1 MAEFK
6 IKYISCLLI
15 IILFVTLFLSFDL
28 YPGRSVQAD
37 GLASNDI
44 IKGAGVA
51 VSLIV
56 LSQLFLGSRNQN
68 ETEEPDLGGD
78 DRLLED
84 DKLPEEDMDV
94 FEDKIDNQEKLINIT
109 EDELEMLI
117 RIISG
122 EARGEPLEGQ
132 IAVGAVV
139 INRVLSDDF
148 PDSIEEVIFQ
158 EGQFIAI
165 DDGYYEM
172 QPTEKSSKAAL
183 KALEGE
189 DPSNGAYYFYNP
201 LKARTLLWL
210 SSREKTAEIGNH
222 VFAK

>member
-1 MAEFK
+1 MQVAKTK
-6 IKYISCLLI
+6 IKYTSYLLI
-15 IILFVTLFLSFDL
+15 VILFITLVSGSNFHLS
-28 YPGRSVQAD
+28 RSVKAD
-37 GLASNDI
+37 GLASNDL

-51 VSLIV
+51 VTLIV
-56 LSQLFLGSRNQN
+56 LSQLFLGSRDQQRETREVERDFQTDESDLNIFEDEPDKQDMTVDV
-68 ETEEPDLGGD
+68 TEE
-78 DRLLED
+78 E
-84 DKLPEEDMDV
+84 
-94 FEDKIDNQEKLINIT
+94 I
-109 EDELEMLI
+109 EMLT

-139 INRVLSDDF
+139 LNRVLSDDF
-148 PDSIEEVIFQ
+148 PDTIEEVIFA

-165 DDGYYEM
+165 DDGYYDM
-172 QPTEKSSKAAL
+172 QPSEKSYRAAI

-201 LKARTLLWL
+201 VTARTLWWL
-210 SSREKTAEIGNH
+210 STRETTAEIGNH

>member
-1 MAEFK
+1 VAKLK

-15 IILFVTLFLSFDL
+15 LVLSITLFFSFDR
-28 YPGRSVQAD
+28 YFINSVQAD
-37 GLASNDI
+37 GLAKNDL

-51 VSLIV
+51 VTLIF
-56 LSQLFLGSRNQN
+56 LSQLFLGSRNREQP
-68 ETEEPDLGGD
+68 ESREIGPATD
-78 DRLLED
+78 DQLD
-84 DKLPEEDMDV
+84 DFDV
-94 FEDKIDNQEKLINIT
+94 FENEIDRQDIFIDIDDK
-109 EDELEMLI
+109 ELEMLT

-148 PDSIEEVIFQ
+148 PDTIEEVIFA

-172 QPTEKSSKAAL
+172 EPTEKSYQAAL
-183 KALEGE
+183 KVLEGE

-201 LKARTLLWL
+201 LTARTLWWL
-210 SSREKTAEIGNH
+210 NSREKTAEIGNH
-222 VFAK
+222 IFAK

>member
-1 MAEFK
+1 MAKLK
-6 IKYISCLLI
+6 IKYTSCLLI
-15 IILFVTLFLSFDL
+15 IILFITLIFGFDL
-28 YPGRSVQAD
+28 HFSRSVKAD
-37 GLASNDI
+37 GLASNDL

-51 VSLIV
+51 VTLIV
-56 LSQLFLGSRNQN
+56 LSQLFLGSRGRQRDSR
-68 ETEEPDLGGD
+68 EIDRDIQID
-78 DRLLED
+78 DED
-84 DKLPEEDMDV
+84 FNIFESEIEKQDMFVDV
-94 FEDKIDNQEKLINIT
+94 NQEEI
-109 EDELEMLI
+109 EMLT

-148 PDSIEEVIFQ
+148 PDTIEEVIFA

-165 DDGYYEM
+165 DDGYYDM
-172 QPTEKSSKAAL
+172 QPSEKSYRAAI

-201 LKARTLLWL
+201 VTARTLWWL
-210 SSREKTAEIGNH
+210 STREITAEIGNH

>member
-1 MAEFK
+1 MQVAKTK
-6 IKYISCLLI
+6 IKYTSYLLI
-15 IILFVTLFLSFDL
+15 VILFITLVSGSNFHLS
-28 YPGRSVQAD
+28 RSVKAD
-37 GLASNDI
+37 GLASNDL

-51 VSLIV
+51 VTLIV
-56 LSQLFLGSRNQN
+56 LSQLFLGSRDQQRETREVERDFQTDESDLNIFEDEPDKQDMTVDV
-68 ETEEPDLGGD
+68 TEE
-78 DRLLED
+78 E
-84 DKLPEEDMDV
+84 
-94 FEDKIDNQEKLINIT
+94 I
-109 EDELEMLI
+109 EMLT

-139 INRVLSDDF
+139 LNRVLSDDF
-148 PDSIEEVIFQ
+148 PDTIEEVIFA

-165 DDGYYEM
+165 DDGYYDM
-172 QPTEKSSKAAL
+172 QPSEKSYRAAI

-201 LKARTLLWL
+201 VTARTLWGL
-210 SSREKTAEIGNH
+210 STRETTAEIGNH

>member
-1 MAEFK
+1 MAKIK
-6 IKYISCLLI
+6 IKYTSCLLI
-15 IILFVTLFLSFDL
+15 IILFVTLVFGSNLNFS
-28 YPGRSVQAD
+28 RTVKAD
-37 GLASNDI
+37 GLASNDL

-51 VSLIV
+51 VTLIV
-56 LSQLFLGSRNQN
+56 LSQLFLGSR
-68 ETEEPDLGGD
+68 
-78 DRLLED
+78 DRQRESREIDRDIEIED
-84 DKLPEEDMDV
+84 EDFNIFEKEIEKKDV
-94 FEDKIDNQEKLINIT
+94 FVDVNQEEI
-109 EDELEMLI
+109 EMLT

-139 INRVLSDDF
+139 LNRVLSDDF
-148 PDSIEEVIFQ
+148 PDTIEEVIFA

-165 DDGYYEM
+165 DDGYYDM
-172 QPTEKSSKAAL
+172 QPSEKSYRAAI

-201 LKARTLLWL
+201 VTARTLWWL
-210 SSREKTAEIGNH
+210 STRETTAEIGNH

>member
-1 MAEFK
+1 MAKSK

-15 IILFVTLFLSFDL
+15 LVLSITLFFSFDR
-28 YPGRSVQAD
+28 YFINSVQAD
-37 GLASNDI
+37 GLAKNDL

-51 VSLIV
+51 VTLIF
-56 LSQLFLGSRNQN
+56 LSQLFLGSRNREQP
-68 ETEEPDLGGD
+68 ESREIGPATD
-78 DRLLED
+78 DQLD
-84 DKLPEEDMDV
+84 DFDV
-94 FEDKIDNQEKLINIT
+94 FENEIDRQDIFIDIDDK
-109 EDELEMLI
+109 ELEMLT

-148 PDSIEEVIFQ
+148 PDTIEEVIFA

-172 QPTEKSSKAAL
+172 EPTEKSYQAAL

-201 LKARTLLWL
+201 LTARTLWWL
-210 SSREKTAEIGNH
+210 NSREKTAEIGNH
-222 VFAK
+222 IFAK

>member
-1 MAEFK
+1 MAKLK

-15 IILFVTLFLSFDL
+15 LILLITLFFSFDR
-28 YPGRSVQAD
+28 YFIKSVQAD
-37 GLASNDI
+37 GLAKNDL

-51 VSLIV
+51 VTLIV
-56 LSQLFLGSRNQN
+56 LSQLFLGSRGQTESKEI
-68 ETEEPDLGGD
+68 ETERDSQID
-78 DRLLED
+78 DYDGIED
-84 DKLPEEDMDV
+84 EVDRQDIFIDINDK
-94 FEDKIDNQEKLINIT
+94 
-109 EDELEMLI
+109 ELEMLT

-139 INRVLSDDF
+139 INRVLSNDF
-148 PDSIEEVIFQ
+148 PDTIEEVIFA

-172 QPTEKSSKAAL
+172 QPTEKAYTAAL

-201 LKARTLLWL
+201 LTAKTLWWL
-210 SSREKTAEIGNH
+210 NSREKTAEIGNH
-222 VFAK
+222 IFAK

>member
-1 MAEFK
+1 MAKIK
-6 IKYISCLLI
+6 IKYTSCLLI
-15 IILFVTLFLSFDL
+15 IILFVSLVFGSNLNFSRT
-28 YPGRSVQAD
+28 VKAD
-37 GLASNDI
+37 GLASNDL

-51 VSLIV
+51 VTLIV
-56 LSQLFLGSRNQN
+56 LSQLFLGSR
-68 ETEEPDLGGD
+68 
-78 DRLLED
+78 DRQRESREID
-84 DKLPEEDMDV
+84 RDIEIEEEDFNIFEREIEKKDV
-94 FEDKIDNQEKLINIT
+94 FVDVNQEEI
-109 EDELEMLI
+109 EMLT

-139 INRVLSDDF
+139 LNRVLSDDF
-148 PDSIEEVIFQ
+148 PDTIEEVIFA

-165 DDGYYEM
+165 DDGYYDM
-172 QPTEKSSKAAL
+172 HPTEKSYKAAI

-201 LKARTLLWL
+201 VTARTLWWL
-210 SSREKTAEIGNH
+210 STRETTAEIGNH

>member
-1 MAEFK
+1 MAKIK
-6 IKYISCLLI
+6 IKYTSCLLI
-15 IILFVTLFLSFDL
+15 IVLLITLVFGFDI
-28 YPGRSVQAD
+28 YFSRSVKAD
-37 GLASNDI
+37 GLASNDL

-51 VSLIV
+51 VTLIV
-56 LSQLFLGSRNQN
+56 LSQLFLNSR
-68 ETEEPDLGGD
+68 EKTESREIEI
-78 DRLLED
+78 DRDEQID
-84 DKLPEEDMDV
+84 NYDFDIFENDIDKQDV
-94 FEDKIDNQEKLINIT
+94 FVDINDK
-109 EDELEMLI
+109 ELDMLT

-148 PDSIEEVIFQ
+148 PDTIEKVIFQ

-165 DDGYYEM
+165 DDGYYDM
-172 QPTEKSSKAAL
+172 TPSEKSYKAAL

-189 DPSNGAYYFYNP
+189 DPSNGAFYFYNP
-201 LKARTLLWL
+201 LTARTLWWL

>member
-1 MAEFK
+1 MAK
-6 IKYISCLLI
+6 SKNKYTSCLLI
-15 IILFVTLFLSFDL
+15 IILLMTFVFGLDMFFSE
-28 YPGRSVQAD
+28 SVKAD
-37 GLASNDI
+37 GLASNDL

-51 VSLIV
+51 VTLII
-56 LSQLFLGSRNQN
+56 LSQLFLGSRDREQ
-68 ETEEPDLGGD
+68 TESREIEIDRD
-78 DRLLED
+78 DQID
-84 DKLPEEDMDV
+84 DHDFDV
-94 FEDKIDNQEKLINIT
+94 FKNEIDRQDIFIDINDKEI
-109 EDELEMLI
+109 EMLT

-139 INRVLSDDF
+139 INRVLSDEF
-148 PDSIEEVIFQ
+148 PDTIEEVIFQ

-165 DDGYYEM
+165 DDGYYDM
-172 QPTEKSSKAAL
+172 KPTEKSYKAAL

-201 LKARTLLWL
+201 VTARTLWWL
-210 SSREKTAEIGNH
+210 NSREKTVQIGNH

>member
-1 MAEFK
+1 VAK
-6 IKYISCLLI
+6 SKNKYTSCLLI
-15 IILFVTLFLSFDL
+15 IILLMTFVFGLDMFFSE
-28 YPGRSVQAD
+28 SVKAD
-37 GLASNDI
+37 GLAGNDL

-51 VSLIV
+51 VTLII
-56 LSQLFLGSRNQN
+56 LSQLFLGSRDREQ
-68 ETEEPDLGGD
+68 TESREIEIDRD
-78 DRLLED
+78 DQID
-84 DKLPEEDMDV
+84 DHDFDV
-94 FEDKIDNQEKLINIT
+94 FKNEIDRQDIFIDINDKEI
-109 EDELEMLI
+109 EMLT

-139 INRVLSDDF
+139 INRVLSDEF
-148 PDSIEEVIFQ
+148 PDTIEEVIFQ

-165 DDGYYEM
+165 DDGYYDM
-172 QPTEKSSKAAL
+172 KPTEKSYKAAL

-201 LKARTLLWL
+201 VTARTLWWL
-210 SSREKTAEIGNH
+210 NSREKTVQIGNH

>member
-1 MAEFK
+1 MAK
-6 IKYISCLLI
+6 SKNKYTSCLLI
-15 IILFVTLFLSFDL
+15 IILLMTFVFGLDMFFSE
-28 YPGRSVQAD
+28 SVKAD
-37 GLASNDI
+37 GLAGNDL

-51 VSLIV
+51 VTLII
-56 LSQLFLGSRNQN
+56 LSQLFLGSRDREQ
-68 ETEEPDLGGD
+68 TESREIEIDRD
-78 DRLLED
+78 DQID
-84 DKLPEEDMDV
+84 DHDFDV
-94 FEDKIDNQEKLINIT
+94 FKNEIDRQDIFIDINDKEI
-109 EDELEMLI
+109 EMLT

-139 INRVLSDDF
+139 INRVLSDEF
-148 PDSIEEVIFQ
+148 PDTIEEVIFQ

-165 DDGYYEM
+165 DDGYYDM
-172 QPTEKSSKAAL
+172 KPTEKSYKAAL

-201 LKARTLLWL
+201 VTARTLWWL
-210 SSREKTAEIGNH
+210 NSREKTVQIGNH

>member
-1 MAEFK
+1 MAKFK
-6 IKYISCLLI
+6 IKYTSCLLI
-15 IILFVTLFLSFDL
+15 IILFFTFLFSFDL
-28 YPGRSVQAD
+28 NFNRTVKAD
-37 GLASNDI
+37 GLASNDL

-51 VSLIV
+51 VTLIV
-56 LSQLFLGSRNQN
+56 LSQLFLGSR
-68 ETEEPDLGGD
+68 
-78 DRLLED
+78 DRQSESRDIDRDIEIEED
-84 DKLPEEDMDV
+84 DFNIFEREIEKKDIFVDVNPEE
-94 FEDKIDNQEKLINIT
+94 I
-109 EDELEMLI
+109 EMLT

-139 INRVLSDDF
+139 LNRVLSNDF
-148 PDSIEEVIFQ
+148 PNTIEEVIFA

-165 DDGYYEM
+165 DDGYYDM
-172 QPTEKSSKAAL
+172 QPSEKSYRAAI

-201 LKARTLLWL
+201 VTARTLWWL
-210 SSREKTAEIGNH
+210 STRETTAEIGNH